1 LLDWSILSPR
11 ERLAAEQAVLTL
23 RELDKAAD
31 NAPHGQGFACLEAV
45 ALAQGMQHLRDMMTA
60 SLGARDEAQ
69 KKGSAFA
76 AAAVAAK
83 RSSRRAAH
91 AKF

>member
-1 LLDWSILSPR
+1 LLDWSTLSPR

-31 NAPHGQGFACLEAV
+31 NAAHGQGLACLETV
-45 ALAQGMQHLRDMMTA
+45 ALTQGMQHLRDMMTA

-69 KKGSAFA
+69 KKGSAFEA
-76 AAAVAAK
+76 APVVAK

-91 AKF
+91 AKC